1 MLPFLIH
8 LQPGEPIYEQI
19 VRAVKKAI
27 ATGQLQ
33 PGQQMPS
40 VRAISRELGVNPN
53 TVQKAIGR
61 LTDDGVLQSHPGQGS
76 YVAERQPSPTAQ
88 QTKALGPLIE
98 QLLIEAAHHGLTQP
112 ELIQLIQTHSRKIY
126 GNDH

>member
-33 PGQQMPS
+33 PGQQMPA
-40 VRAISRELGVNPN
+40 VRVISRELGVNPN
-53 TVQKAIGR
+53 TVQKAIAR

-76 YVAERQPSPTAQ
+76 FVAERQPSPASE
-88 QTKALGPLIE
+88 QTKTLEPLIE
-98 QLLIEAAHHGLTQP
+98 QLLIESAHLGLTP
-112 ELIQLIQTHSRKIY
+112 AELIALIQSHSQKFH
-126 GNDH
+126 GPGH

>member
-1 MLPFLIH
+1 MLPFLITVQ
-8 LQPGEPIYEQI
+8 LGEPIYEQI

-40 VRAISRELGVNPN
+40 VRVISRELGVNPN
-53 TVQKAIGR
+53 TVQKAIAR
-61 LTDDGVLQSHPGQGS
+61 LTDEGVLESHPGQGS
-76 YVAERQPSPTAQ
+76 YVADRLPSLRPQ
-88 QTKALGPLIE
+88 QLKALQPLIE
-98 QLLIEAAHHGLTQP
+98 RLLIEAAHHGLS
-112 ELIQLIQTHSRKIY
+112 EADLIDLIQKQSQQIH

>member
-8 LQPGEPIYEQI
+8 LQLGEPIYEQI

-33 PGQQMPS
+33 PGRQMPS
-40 VRAISRELGVNPN
+40 VRVISGELGVNPN
-53 TVQKAIGR
+53 TVQKAVSR
-61 LTDDGVLQSHPGQGS
+61 LTEEGVLESHPGQGS
-76 YVAERQPSPTAQ
+76 YVADRPPSHRAQ
-88 QTKALGPLIE
+88 QLKVLRPLIE
-98 QLLIEAAHHGLTQP
+98 QLLIEAAHHGLSGP
-112 ELIQLIQTHSRKIY
+112 ELIDLIQKQSQRIH

>member
-1 MLPFLIH
+1 MLPFLIS
-8 LQPGEPIYEQI
+8 LQLGEPIYEQI

-40 VRAISRELGVNPN
+40 VRVISRELGVNPN

-61 LTDDGVLQSHPGQGS
+61 LTDEGVLDSHPGQGS
-76 YVAERQPSPTAQ
+76 FVAARRPSLRSEQ
-88 QTKALGPLIE
+88 LSALQPLIE
-98 QLLIEAAHHGLTQP
+98 QLLIEAAHHGLSEAALL
-112 ELIQLIQTHSRKIY
+112 ELIRKQNQHIH